1 MIRTRL
7 LSILLVAPALLAQ
20 APTVDQV
27 LTKYCEAKGGLAK
40 MKAVNSMRITAKM
53 SGGPMDFPIVIEA
66 KRPASIRVDVNIQGN
81 QIIQAYDGKVG
92 WSINPF
98 QQSAKKDAE
107 PMTPDEIRD
116 IEVQADMDGPLVDWQ
131 AKGHK
136 VELQGHE
143 PVEGSDALKV
153 KLTLKNG
160 DVRTIFLD
168 ADTYLEVKQV
178 SKRKVRDTEI
188 EAESTLGDYKDVGGL
203 MVAHSIENGVKGSP
217 QKQKIVIEKVEFN
230 VPIADSRFAMPAKP
244 AAPEAPKKDEPAASK
259 K

>member
-7 LSILLVAPALLAQ
+7 LSLLLAGPALLAQ

-27 LTKYCEAKGGLAK
+27 LAKYYEAKGGLAK
-40 MKAVNSMRITAKM
+40 MKTVTSMRITAKM

-66 KRPASIRVDVNIQGN
+66 KRPASVRVDVSIQGN
-81 QIIQAYDGKVG
+81 QIIQAFDGKSG

-107 PMTPDEIRD
+107 PMTPDEIRE

-143 PVEGSDALKV
+143 AVEGSDTFKL
-153 KLTLKNG
+153 KLTLKSG
-160 DVRTIFLD
+160 DIRTIFLD
-168 ADTYLEVKQV
+168 ADSYLEVKQAT
-178 SKRKVRDTEI
+178 KRKIRDTEI
-188 EAESTLGDYKDVGGL
+188 EAETTLGDYKDEGGL
-203 MVAHSIENGVKGSP
+203 MIAHAMESGAKGMP
-217 QKQKIVIEKVEFN
+217 QKQKVVIEKVEFN
-230 VPIADSRFAMPAKP
+230 VPIADSRFAMPAKQPAP
-244 AAPEAPKKDEPAASK
+244 AAPKKEEPAAPKK
-259 K
+259 